1 MTPAAR
7 LQAAIDIL
15 DAWSPGRPMDRLL
28 VAWRRDN
35 RYAGS
40 GDRAAIADL
49 VYDALRRWRSLA
61 WPAAGEGAGD
71 GGRARILALAAE
83 TGDPETL
90 FTGAR
95 HAPAPLTDHERER
108 LAERSERGLIEAPDA
123 LRLDLPD
130 WLPPL
135 FRAAHGDR
143 AEAVMDALR
152 RRAPVDLR
160 VNRLKATPEQALAG
174 LAAQGVTA
182 APVAL
187 SAGPATPEAL
197 RVTSGGRGL
206 KSADAYLQGWV
217 EVQDVA
223 SQAAAA
229 FAGARAG
236 ERVLDYCAGGGG
248 KALALAAAM
257 GGEGEV
263 IAHDVDPARMQDIP
277 PRAARA
283 GARIAPLPGP
293 VPESARHGFDL
304 VFADAPCS
312 GSGAW
317 RRNPDA
323 KWSFTPEA
331 LARLA
336 ALQDEVLASAA
347 RFVRPGGR
355 LVYATCSLLEEENG
369 ARLRAFLPG
378 SGFELVEELRLTP
391 LEGGDGFYAARL
403 AYNPR

>member
-160 VNRLKATPEQALAG
+160 LNRLKATPEQALAA

-187 SAGPATPEAL
+187 SAGPAPPEAL

-323 KWSFTPEA
+323 KWSFAPEA
-331 LARLA
+331 LARLT

>member
-160 VNRLKATPEQALAG
+160 VNRLKATPEQALAA

-187 SAGPATPEAL
+187 SSGPATPEAL

-369 ARLRAFLPG
+369 ARLRAFLAG

>member
-15 DAWSPGRPMDRLL
+15 DAWAPGRPMDRLL
-28 VAWRRDN
+28 VSWRRAN

-49 VYDALRRWRSLA
+49 VYDSLRRWRSLA

-83 TGDPETL
+83 SGDAEAL
-90 FTGAR
+90 FSGAR
-95 HAPAPLTDHERER
+95 HAPAPLSDHERER
-108 LAERSERGLIEAPDA
+108 LAERAERSPMEASDA

-135 FRAAHGDR
+135 FRAAHGAA
-143 AEAVMDALR
+143 AEAVMDSLR
-152 RRAPVDLR
+152 RRASLDLR
-160 VNRLKATPEQALAG
+160 VNRLKATPEAALAS
-174 LAAQGVTA
+174 LAAQGVAA

-187 SAGPATPEAL
+187 AAGPALPEAL
-197 RVTSGGRGL
+197 RVASGERGL
-206 KSADAYLQGWV
+206 KSADAYLEGWV
-217 EVQDVA
+217 EVQDLA

-229 FAGARAG
+229 FAGAHAG

-263 IAHDVDPARMQDIP
+263 IAHDVDPGRMKDLG

-293 VPESARHGFDL
+293 VPDSARASFDL

-323 KWSFTPEA
+323 KWSFSPEA
-331 LARLA
+331 LARLTSV
-336 ALQDEVLASAA
+336 QSEVLARAA
-347 RFVRPGGR
+347 GFVRPGGR

-369 ARLRAFLPG
+369 ARVQAFLPG
-378 SGFELVEELRLTP
+378 SGFELESELRLTP
-391 LEGGDGFYAARL
+391 LDGGDGFYAARL